1 MYVDTNGTLFDL
13 GYVVAAMGSFTDYIR
28 DGVQYREVSQVIISE
43 SKLYQFS
50 IRTYLNGSNNYQ
62 FKNAYFCYG
71 DCAIWYVAK

>member
-13 GYVVAAMGSFTDYIR
+13 GYVIGGMGSFTDYIR

-62 FKNAYFCYG
+62 FKNVYFCYG

>member
-1 MYVDTNGTLFDL
+1 MYVDTNGTLFNL
-13 GYVVAAMGSFTDYIR
+13 GYVLGAMGSFTEYVR
-28 DGVQYREVSQVIISE
+28 DGLQYREVSQVIISE

-50 IRTYLNGSNNYQ
+50 IRTYLNGFNYYQ